1 MSKLDD
7 QLAHSVYC
15 GVWEAHHND
24 DGELQSGPCSCDL
37 EAARTELAALRR
49 RAEDAEAM
57 LRAALTDV
65 IDYGRASMAKH
76 KAQVIVHLPDDAKG
90 YPRHPIFLDI
100 DLFTGLPILTDEARE
115 ALK

>member
-1 MSKLDD
+1 MSKLD
-7 QLAHSVYC
+7 
-15 GVWEAHHND
+15 
-24 DGELQSGPCSCDL
+24 ELLDWIEGDNYGTPIALGQ
-37 EAARTELAALRR
+37 AARTELAALRR